1 MEAHSASGAV
11 HPDIV
16 PSDVLAL
23 EAARGLRARDCALVL
38 DGYLRRLVR
47 QEARARRILG
57 TLARAFLR
65 RRHHHDLG
73 FARLRDYTR
82 ERLGLS
88 ARELQTLAHVVEGM
102 ARLPA
107 IGDAFDSGEINWSQA
122 RCLVALATPENA
134 PFWLLVARLR
144 TVRALEA
151 EVARRAGRR
160 VAGDTI
166 DGEERV
172 RVRLPCPHHVRA
184 RWGKVLELARCVCG
198 SELAPWHAA
207 EAIAAEGFS
216 ARGVEPDDPLAGL
229 PEPTPRP
236 LPEDEGRDVL
246 PALDWAAVEEALPE
260 DVEALRR
267 GAEDLNAFA
276 LDRRMRAALR
286 AMQRVDFQLGRLLH
300 LLFTRRLHRRLG
312 FASAARY
319 AEERLGLSARKARG
333 LVALERRSAP
343 LPALAAAYRQG
354 EVSWLRASSLLPVA
368 DAGSAAAWVARAQ
381 AVTLRRLVDEVEWT
395 LAVRDAG
402 GEAAGPPPVGARLVR
417 PERQVCA
424 HTVDTDIT
432 FYASISVAI
441 LLRSAIASF
450 TLPAEPSWRGLE
462 RLLDHVHREWSAQPG
477 HRDPI
482 FARDGWR
489 CAVPACTSRRNLH
502 DHHLLFRSR
511 GGGNARDNRITV
523 CAWHHL
529 RGIHQGRVRAW
540 GTAPDAITW
549 QLGCRP
555 GQPALLTLQGDRYV
569 EEGAVM

>member
-1 MEAHSASGAV
+1 MQALAASP
-11 HPDIV
+11 PDIV
-16 PSDVLAL
+16 PADVLAF
-23 EAARGLRARDCALVL
+23 EAGRGLRAAECATLL
-38 DGYLRRLVR
+38 DGYLRRLAR
-47 QEARARRILG
+47 QEARARRVLG
-57 TLARAFLR
+57 TLAHGFLR

-88 ARELQTLAHVVEGM
+88 ARELQTLAHVVEGL

-107 IGDAFDSGEINWSQA
+107 IGDAFYSGEITWSQA
-122 RCLVALATPENA
+122 RCLVALATPEDA
-134 PFWLLVARLR
+134 PFWLLVARFR
-144 TVRALEA
+144 TVRALE
-151 EVARRAGRR
+151 VTLARRAGRR

-172 RVRLPCPHHVRA
+172 RVRLPCPRHVRA
-184 RWGKVLELARCVCG
+184 RWGEVLELARCMCG

-207 EAIAAEGFS
+207 EAIAAEGHS
-216 ARGVEPDDPLAGL
+216 ARGVEPEDPLAGL
-229 PEPTPRP
+229 PDPVPAPVLE
-236 LPEDEGRDVL
+236 EEGRL
-246 PALDWAAVEEALPE
+246 PLRAFDWSAVQEALPD
-260 DVEALRR
+260 DVEVLAR
-267 GAEDLNAFA
+267 GAEDLNAFG

-286 AMQRVDFQLGRLLH
+286 ALQRVDFQMGRLLH
-300 LLFTRRLHRRLG
+300 LLFARRLHRLLG
-312 FASAARY
+312 FPTAARY
-319 AEERLGLSARKARG
+319 AQEQLGLSPRKTRA
-333 LVALERRSAP
+333 LVALDRRSAA

-354 EVSWLRASSLLPVA
+354 ELSWLRALSLIPVA
-368 DAGSAAAWVARAQ
+368 DEGSSPAWVARAQ
-381 AVTLRRLVDEVEWT
+381 AVTVRRLVDEVEWT
-395 LAVRDAG
+395 LAVRDTGA
-402 GEAAGPPPVGARLVR
+402 EAAGPPPLGARLVR

-424 HTVDTDIT
+424 HAVDADIT
-432 FYASISVAI
+432 FFAPASVAV

-450 TLPAEPSWRGLE
+450 TLPTEPSWQGLE
-462 RLLDHVHREWSAQPG
+462 RLLDHVHQEWSSQPR

-511 GGGNARDNRITV
+511 GGDNTRDNRITV

-529 RGIHQGRVRAW
+529 RGFHQCRVRAW

-555 GQPALLTLQGDRYV
+555 GQPALLTLEGDRYV
-569 EEGAVM
+569 EGAAM